1 MIYSQAVQLI
11 LLTSVG
17 AQPSPV
23 QIARELRICVSRLRR
38 KLREVASLEDLTPSQ
53 TSVLSRLMDGAKG
66 TSDLA
71 ALEGVRPQSMAA
83 TVAALEER
91 GMVGRTQDP
100 DDGRRLLI
108 ALTPAAHSYVDDHR
122 ARRDEWIARALE
134 ERYTGAERA
143 TIAEALALLDR
154 LTA

>member
-1 MIYSQAVQLI
+1 M
-11 LLTSVG
+11 G
-17 AQPSPV
+17 AQPSPAQV
-23 QIARELRICVSRLRR
+23 ARELRVCVSRLRR
-38 KLREVASLEDLTPSQ
+38 KLREVAGLEDLTPSQ
-53 TSVLSRLMDGAKG
+53 TSVLARLMDGAKG

-100 DDGRRLLI
+100 ADGRRQLI
-108 ALTPAAHSYVDDHR
+108 SLTPAAHAYVDDHR
-122 ARRDEWIARALE
+122 AAREEWISRALE
-134 ERYTGAERA
+134 ERYTAAERA

-154 LTA
+154 LTR